1 MMLCTFFVDALVLGV
16 SELEGGGQLAIYYY
30 EQRPRNVVGNLR

>member
-16 SELEGGGQLAIYYY
+16 SELEGRGQLAIYY